1 MANLDLR
8 NYTVGP
14 YGNSAY
20 VLVCKETNQS
30 VIVDCPPPDATEILR
45 QAEGT
50 NVAAIIL
57 THGHMD
63 HVWSLIE
70 VKNALNVPVKLH
82 PADYYLLKPEQKK
95 LVDEELQHGQ
105 NVTWGRLAA
114 AVLHTPGH
122 TPGSV
127 CFTINGDLVSGDT
140 LFPGGPGK
148 TQKPEDCQEI
158 LRQIKAQ
165 LLPMPDDTRVW
176 PGHGEGDTM
185 GAIRARVAV
194 FDSKPHPVDL
204 CGDVD
209 WLTS

>member
-1 MANLDLR
+1 MANIDLR
-8 NYTVGP
+8 SFIVGP
-14 YGNSAY
+14 YGNAAY
-20 VLVCKETNQS
+20 VLVCRETNES
-30 VIVDCPPPDATEILR
+30 VIVDCPPPNAEEILK

-50 NVAAIIL
+50 NVQQIIF

-70 VKNALNVPVKLH
+70 VKNALNVPTKLH

-95 LVDEELQHGQ
+95 LIDGEIQEGDQVSWGK
-105 NVTWGRLAA
+105 VTAS
-114 AVLHTPGH
+114 VMHTAGH

-127 CFTINGDLVSGDT
+127 CFKLNGDLVSGDT

-148 TQKPEDCQEI
+148 TQTPQDCQEVI
-158 LRQIKAQ
+158 RNIKTR
-165 LLPMPDDTRVW
+165 LVPLPDETRVW

-185 GAIRARVAV
+185 GEIKKRIAV
-194 FDSKPHPVDL
+194 FDSKPHPADL

>member
-20 VLVCKETNQS
+20 VLVCRETNDS
-30 VIVDCPPPDATEILR
+30 VIIDCPPPDAEEILR

-50 NVAAIIL
+50 NVRQIIL
-57 THGHMD
+57 THGHLD
-63 HVWSLIE
+63 HVWSLLD
-70 VKNALNVPVKLH
+70 VKKHLNVPVKLH
-82 PADYYLLKPEQKK
+82 PADYYLLKPEQKQ
-95 LVDEELQHGQ
+95 VIDEEFKEGDT
-105 NVTWGRLAA
+105 VTWGKLSAN
-114 AVLHTPGH
+114 VMHTPGH

-127 CFTINGDLVSGDT
+127 CFRLNGDLISGDT

-158 LRQIKAQ
+158 LRQIHAR
-165 LLPMPDDTRVW
+165 LVPLPDETRVW
-176 PGHGEGDTM
+176 PGHGDGDTL
-185 GAIRARVAV
+185 GEIKKRIAI
-194 FDSKPHPVDL
+194 FDSKDHPADL